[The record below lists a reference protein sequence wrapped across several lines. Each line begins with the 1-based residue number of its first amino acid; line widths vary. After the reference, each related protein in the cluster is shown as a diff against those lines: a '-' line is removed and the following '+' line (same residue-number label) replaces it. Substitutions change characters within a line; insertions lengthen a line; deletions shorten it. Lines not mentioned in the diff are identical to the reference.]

1 MTPLDVAYLTAAGGS
16 APWLAHRLLKS
27 SKGRVALREKLTGR
41 VQVTPK
47 VGPRVWFHGVSVGE
61 IHLLRGLL
69 PEFRKHRPDV
79 DIVVSS
85 TTETGLTEAGKLGFP
100 VIAWPFD
107 FSWAARSALRRVAPD
122 LLVLAESELWPGLLL
137 AAEHAGVPVVV
148 VNGRMSPRSAAR
160 WRRIRPLARMIFGR
174 VAAFAV
180 QTPEY
185 AAGLVDC
192 GVPPERIHV
201 TGSMKYDGVL
211 SDRESSATRELR
223 RHFNIQ
229 PGETVWVAG
238 STQAPEEAGCVR
250 IFRGLVKR
258 GVPIRLIIVPRQK
271 ERFNEVADLL
281 RAEGV
286 PFQRRSDPA
295 SAPAP
300 VVLVDTIG
308 ELRAV
313 WGLADIAFVGGS
325 LDGARGGQNMIEPAA
340 MGAAVTFGPHT
351 WNFRATV
358 EQLLAAGGAIQVADF
373 AELERTALELLD
385 PVRRS
390 RLAVAA
396 QRFVTS
402 QQGATGRTLALIDQF
417 LQVRSRP
424 AA

>member
-27 SKGRVALREKLTGR
+27 SKGRVALREKLTGH

-79 DIVVSS
+79 DVVVSS
-85 TTETGLTEAGKLGFP
+85 TTETGLAEAGKLGFP

-122 LLVLAESELWPGLLL
+122 LLVLTESELWPGLLL

-185 AAGLVDC
+185 AEGLLEC
-192 GVPPERIHV
+192 GVPQDRIHV

-211 SDRESSATRELR
+211 MNRDSPATSELR
-223 RHFNIQ
+223 RQFDIR
-229 PGETVWVAG
+229 PGEVVWVAG
-238 STQAPEEAGCVR
+238 STQAPEEAGCLR
-250 IFRGLVKR
+250 IFQQLTKQGA
-258 GVPIRLIIVPRQK
+258 PIRLIIVPRQK
-271 ERFNEVADLL
+271 ERFDEVADLL
-281 RAEGV
+281 QSEGV
-286 PFQRRSDPA
+286 PFQRRSDAA
-295 SAPAP
+295 SRPGP
-300 VVLVDTIG
+300 VIFVDTIG

-325 LDGARGGQNMIEPAA
+325 LDGVRGGQNMIEPAA
-340 MGAAVTFGPHT
+340 VGAAVTFGPHT
-351 WNFRATV
+351 WNFRSTV

-373 AELERTALELLD
+373 VELERTIAELLD
-385 PVRRS
+385 ADRRS
-390 RLAVAA
+390 KLAAAA
-396 QRFVTS
+396 QQFVTS
-402 QQGATGRTLALIDQF
+402 QQGATERTLAMLDQF
-417 LQVRSRP
+417 LEKRCRP